1 MAEMNTGISDIA
13 TTIDDNTKGG
23 NEAAESVSTVVDA
36 IGVIKKKAYDNA
48 KVGNDLSENVE
59 VFKQM

>member
-1 MAEMNTGISDIA
+1 MIIS
-13 TTIDDNTKGG
+13 KGV

-36 IGVIKKKAYDNA
+36 IGVIKKQAYDNA
-48 KVGNDLSENVE
+48 KVGNDLAENVE